1 MGFWLFF
8 AKSWSQEAKEAG
20 RAIED
25 ARLIDHVAKSSNESA
40 YESYAMRM
48 VANGRWIGVELA
60 KSSAELALLS
70 AITFAL
76 RDTKQSD
83 VRLNDLLDK
92 RADELGLK
100 DNPDGKGGVTKKC
113 TLAARHFCQQMVSKI
128 VQGEQP
134 NEDIC
139 KMQATIHD
147 LTQENKLLK
156 DKLAHHSTPS
166 SSQAESDGPALP
178 TVEES
183 AILTKLNEMAQDI
196 AKLKSES
203 ASASAP
209 AAPWNPEIYGKT
221 PAQRATLEDVTDL
234 KKGTVITQN

>member
-1 MGFWLFF
+1 MFF

-20 RAIED
+20 RPIED
-25 ARLIDHVAKSSNESA
+25 ARLIDHVTKGANESA

-70 AITFAL
+70 ATTFAL
-76 RDTKQSD
+76 RDAKQSD
-83 VRLNDLLDK
+83 VRLNDILEK
-92 RADELGLK
+92 RADELNLK
-100 DNPDGKGGVTKKC
+100 DNPDGKGGVTKKS
-113 TLAARHFCQQMVSKI
+113 TLAARHYCQQMVSKI
-128 VQGEQP
+128 VQGEKP
-134 NEDIC
+134 DEEVC
-139 KMQATIHD
+139 KLQATIHD

-156 DKLAHHSTPS
+156 DKLARHSTPS
-166 SSQAESDGPALP
+166 SSQAESDAPAREVNLP
-178 TVEES
+178 TVEEN

-221 PAQRATLEDVTDL
+221 PSQKATLEDVTDL
-234 KKGTVITQN
+234 KKGTVIKQN